1 MTRRSHG
8 YRNASDAH
16 IRSRVLVR
24 PDERKHCGR
33 AVQWE
38 IAIAYPSSNIARD
51 PLRDASGPL
60 GYIGIEVRIMNP
72 FEFIERATA
81 ADTFPGV
88 ALLVALI
95 AGVLST
101 ST

>member
-1 MTRRSHG
+1 
-8 YRNASDAH
+8 
-16 IRSRVLVR
+16 
-24 PDERKHCGR
+24 
-33 AVQWE
+33 
-38 IAIAYPSSNIARD
+38 
-51 PLRDASGPL
+51 
-60 GYIGIEVRIMNP
+60 MNP

-81 ADTFPGV
+81 VDAFPGV